1 MTIPLEIPDDI
12 AASARL
18 SADDLRIEL
27 ALSLYASRRLSVG
40 KAREL
45 AGLSLWQFRRLA
57 ATRGIP
63 ADLDVPDFDRE
74 VDTLKRLGLLLH
86 FA

>member
-1 MTIPLEIPDDI
+1 MTITLEIPDDI

-18 SADDLRIEL
+18 SADDLRVEL

-63 ADLDVPDFDRE
+63 ADIDEADFDKE
-74 VDTLKRLGLLLH
+74 LETLKRLDLL
-86 FA
+86 